1 MHVQIFCFANI
12 NLLLFNCSRCRDRRR
27 CALLKLPIV
36 VIQKF
41 ATMVT

>member
-1 MHVQIFCFANI
+1 MHVQIFCLANI

-27 CALLKLPIV
+27 YALLKLPIV